1 MICTEPSFDTVA
13 RFNELPNLWDAD
25 EAKNEQVTEETFKTL
40 GHLFVAY
47 HVERIFGLTLLH
59 NHFSLEEGEILLETG
74 SLFDSQQEIVSQP
87 VKVDKLASP
96 AQGFNWRIINNSYVP
111 YEFRPKNKDLK
122 IEFSSPDIQSFL
134 EEFSQKLNELD
145 LTRIFGICTI
155 NEEDF
160 IKPGI
165 EYTNGRKNITIPLAD
180 STDIFDKVI
189 EALWIFKSDSNEK
202 IIQRG
207 CQRVCSKSC
216 GIRGRN
222 HAKLHS
228 PSHSKT

>member
-1 MICTEPSFDTVA
+1 
-13 RFNELPNLWDAD
+13 
-25 EAKNEQVTEETFKTL
+25 
-40 GHLFVAY
+40 LFVAY

-111 YEFRPKNKDLK
+111 YEFRPKNKDLVIATIK

-189 EALWIFKSDSNEK
+189 EALWIF
-202 IIQRG
+202 
-207 CQRVCSKSC
+207 
-216 GIRGRN
+216 
-222 HAKLHS
+222 
-228 PSHSKT
+228 